1 MPLAMPR
8 RGLLLL
14 LAVAGLMAGDVLAQE
29 PSRLELPAPPAATAN
44 EGKVIT
50 VPESKRGFLPEGRGV
65 TLNECLAIAWERQ
78 PAIKAAQASLG
89 ASVRGYLALMN
100 LRRSSELFS
109 PDLPIR
115 KQQAQKGI
123 AVATADVHKAQQE
136 ATYDVCRMYYTFIY
150 ALQQEKTASMVIEDM
165 ELFYKVAEDLLN
177 QGVPNK
183 KLDQFT
189 LYNLED
195 LIAKVRKLR
204 EKAVLGQKQAL
215 YALKEAMGVEPSFP
229 IFPGESELPV
239 MGGDVTMDRVVEL
252 ALALRP
258 ELVQAASAVDV
269 YRLEICAQARI
280 RHRSVHPTFAQGS
293 DLHARILPT
302 PIRNGEY
309 RPGAVP
315 PEMPNVLV
323 GRVEDRV
330 ARATELS
337 LRQDAVYEKAYG
349 LIRLEAVNAFLN
361 WQAAAQRADESKKR
375 FDRSRKVVEEA
386 LKAAPTKQDPELV
399 VRTEALA
406 GETQAEYVDAVFKLI
421 ESLIHLERVTAG
433 GVRPSF
439 PGR

>member
-1 MPLAMPR
+1 
-8 RGLLLL
+8 
-14 LAVAGLMAGDVLAQE
+14 
-29 PSRLELPAPPAATAN
+29 
-44 EGKVIT
+44 
-50 VPESKRGFLPEGRGV
+50 
-65 TLNECLAIAWERQ
+65 
-78 PAIKAAQASLG
+78 
-89 ASVRGYLALMN
+89 
-100 LRRSSELFS
+100 
-109 PDLPIR
+109 
-115 KQQAQKGI
+115 
-123 AVATADVHKAQQE
+123 
-136 ATYDVCRMYYTFIY
+136 MYYTFIY